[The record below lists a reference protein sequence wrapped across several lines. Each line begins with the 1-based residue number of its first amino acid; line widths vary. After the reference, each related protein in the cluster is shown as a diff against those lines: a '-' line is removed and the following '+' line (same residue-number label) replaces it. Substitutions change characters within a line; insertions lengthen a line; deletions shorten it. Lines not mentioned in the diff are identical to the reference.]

1 MDVVIFILRHA
12 QEKHD
17 SKVSVV
23 LDLICT
29 IVTVTESIKVQDNGC
44 CDLYIKT
51 CPGETRLE
59 SKFCIRLDM
68 HHSQRIYYSTRQ
80 WML

>member
-1 MDVVIFILRHA
+1 MFILRHV

-17 SKVSVV
+17 TKVSSV
-23 LDLICT
+23 LELIYT
-29 IVTVTESIKVQDNGC
+29 IVTESMTVQDNGC
-44 CDLYIKT
+44 CDVYIKA

-59 SKFCIRLDM
+59 SKCCIRLDM
-68 HHSQRIYYSTRQ
+68 HHSYRIYDSTGQ

>member
-1 MDVVIFILRHA
+1 MDVVIFILGHV

-29 IVTVTESIKVQDNGC
+29 IVTESMIVQDNGC

-59 SKFCIRLDM
+59 SKCCIRLDM
-68 HHSQRIYYSTRQ
+68 HHSYRIYDSTRQ